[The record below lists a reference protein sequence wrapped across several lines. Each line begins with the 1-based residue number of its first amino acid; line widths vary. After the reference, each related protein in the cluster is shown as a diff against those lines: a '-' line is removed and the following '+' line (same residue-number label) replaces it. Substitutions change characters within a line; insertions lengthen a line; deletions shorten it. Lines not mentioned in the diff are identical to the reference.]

1 MKKRIL
7 SFLLAIGMAMTLL
20 SSIALAAP
28 NTGYTFTGNGAD
40 DIVSIALAQKG
51 IGGSKGGSDF
61 GFPSTDSWCAYFVCW
76 AGRTAQL
83 DFPSSNL
90 GTPLGVA
97 KWFIDN
103 NKGVFYCFRDGNYN
117 SLINEGAKN
126 TDNIVRTTRKSFAPK
141 KGDLICYLWANS
153 EKKGYNWSHIG
164 IVTADYTG
172 NGLVSTVEGNAGAT
186 NLYNGKV
193 GTYNQSYDSRIVGI
207 IRPNYS
213 GSYNNMVPY
222 FTCNVRIACFN
233 GQRVNLYNYPG
244 DASSITYFDKGQ
256 VASSTRGLVRDDGT
270 VWYQIT
276 ANHNGA
282 DRTFWLKYEAAKMT
296 VTNLMPE
303 GPYTL
308 TPACA
313 PGARLDVKDSSAKD
327 GANVQIYTGNG
338 TDAQQWY
345 VRYLNNGCYSLTS
358 KASGKAL
365 DVAGASKE
373 AGANVQQYTANG
385 TDAQQWMLKDAGD
398 GYYYLCPKVNSSL
411 CMDVAGAGSADGT
424 NVGLFTANGTDA
436 QRWKLETPSVSFT
449 VTFNPNGGSVPQ
461 RSKTVTAG
469 SAYGTLPMPTRSGYT
484 FNGWY
489 TSSKSGSLVTSNV
502 TVRLTSDQTLYAHWT
517 KEEHTHTSGGYIY
530 LEEHPHNKLHTCSAC
545 GKTYTDNSTGYMS
558 SCSICNPPKEPARTE
573 HTHTPG
579 AYVYSEEHPHYKFY
593 TCTTCGEIYTDN
605 STTYMSGCSVCNPPK
620 ERWGSWSGWSST
632 PVSSSSTRE
641 VETRRVKI
649 SDGHTEYRY
658 GRYVDGTGRNA
669 GWCTAYLTKLGFSG
683 MTAQYSDWTASQY
696 PVKEKDWTCGVCSG
710 PHTGV
715 HHYSA
720 DGRAWWKEYVSP
732 RSGNFFWEETRQTDA
747 VYETQYR
754 YRDKILG

>member
-1 MKKRIL
+1 MKKRVL
-7 SFLLAIGMAMTLL
+7 SFLLAICVVLPLL
-20 SSIALAAP
+20 TAGASAESTAKYELCWPSVSNYKRISQ
-28 NTGYTFTGNGAD
+28 NGGFGNRIRDGK
-40 DIVSIALAQKG
+40 SEFHKG
-51 IGGSKGGSDF
+51 IDIPWGNVTVLSAANGEVCLVGETPTRGNYVVIYHEALGLATVYQHLTSYSVEKGQS
-61 GFPSTDSWCAYFVCW
+61 
-76 AGRTAQL
+76 
-83 DFPSSNL
+83 
-90 GTPLGVA
+90 VA
-97 KWFIDN
+97 KGQEIAISGKTGDVQGAHLHFEVIEVSSMPEDVN
-103 NKGVFYCFRDGNYN
+103 CPGEKAINGGNF
-117 SLINEGAKN
+117 SLIDYEYRN
-126 TDNIVRTTRKSFAPK
+126 TP
-141 KGDLICYLWANS
+141 
-153 EKKGYNWSHIG
+153 
-164 IVTADYTG
+164 ADG
-172 NGLVSTVEGNAGAT
+172 
-186 NLYNGKV
+186 
-193 GTYNQSYDSRIVGI
+193 
-207 IRPNYS
+207 S
-213 GSYNNMVPY
+213 GSISPY

-244 DASSITYFDKGQ
+244 DASNVTYFDRGQ
-256 VASSTRGLVRDDGT
+256 IASSIRGLVRDDGT

-308 TPACA
+308 MPACA
-313 PGARLDVKDSSAKD
+313 GGMMLDVENASSDD
-327 GANVQIYTGNG
+327 GANVQIYTAND
-338 TDAQQWY
+338 TTAQQWY
-345 VRYLNNGCYSLTS
+345 FRYLHNGFYAVTS

-398 GYYYLCPKVNSSL
+398 GLYYLCPKVNTSL

-436 QRWKLETPSVSFT
+436 QKWKLETPSVSLT
-449 VTFNPNGGSVPQ
+449 VTFNPNGGSVAR

-469 SAYGTLPMPTRSGYT
+469 SAYGSLPTPTRSGYT

-489 TSSKSGSLVTSNV
+489 TSARGGSLVTSNV

-530 LEEHPHNKLHTCSAC
+530 LEEHPHNKLHTCSTC

-558 SCSICNPPKEPARTE
+558 SCSICNPPKEPVRTE

-579 AYVYSEEHPHYKFY
+579 TYFYSEEHPHYKFY
-593 TCTTCGEIYTDN
+593 TCTTCGEVYTDN

-620 ERWGSWSGWSST
+620 ERWSSWSGWSST

-641 VETRRVKI
+641 VETRRVKV
-649 SDGHTEYRY
+649 SDDCTEYRY

-669 GWCTAYLTKLGFSG
+669 GWCIAYLTKLGFSG
-683 MTAQYSDWTASQY
+683 MTAQYSDWTTSRY
-696 PVKEKDWTCGVCSG
+696 PTKEKDWTCGTCNG

-754 YRDKILG
+754 YRDQIFG